1 LILAGAIA
9 AMTKQFAHF
18 IDQLAA
24 AELPAAAY
32 NQYAS
37 VSSANLIR
45 RENLRLYL
53 QQMQG
58 LEPKILLVGEAP
70 GYRGCRFTGVP
81 FSSEFILLQ
90 GLAEINLFGA
100 WRGYQKTDECPQV
113 WKEAT
118 ATILWQVLMQLQ
130 VIPLLWNAFPFHPF
144 QGDCLLS
151 NRTPTRQELKIG
163 RVFLTELID
172 LFQPQLIVAL
182 GNQAEITLKQMGI
195 ICPKVRHPAN
205 GGKQRFKEGL
215 ETILKS
221 SRLQPS

>member
-1 LILAGAIA
+1 MA
-9 AMTKQFAHF
+9 KQFDHF

-24 AELPAAAY
+24 VKLPAAY
-32 NQYAS
+32 NQYAP
-37 VSSANLIR
+37 VSPANLIR
-45 RENLRLYL
+45 QENLRLYL
-53 QQMQG
+53 QQMQV

-90 GLAEINLFGA
+90 GLEEIGLFGA
-100 WRGYQKTDECPQV
+100 LQGYQKTGEYQQV

-130 VIPLLWNAFPFHPF
+130 AIPLLWNAFPFHPF
-144 QGDCLLS
+144 QANCPLS
-151 NRTPTRQELKIG
+151 NRPPTCQELKVG
-163 RVFLTELID
+163 RIFLTEIID
-172 LFQPQLIVAL
+172 LFQPQMIVAL

-205 GGKQRFKEGL
+205 GGKQRFREGL
-215 ETILKS
+215 ETILS
-221 SRLQPS
+221 SSPLHPL

>member
-1 LILAGAIA
+1 
-9 AMTKQFAHF
+9 MQ
-18 IDQLAA
+18 
-24 AELPAAAY
+24 ELK
-32 NQYAS
+32 
-37 VSSANLIR
+37 
-45 RENLRLYL
+45 
-53 QQMQG
+53 
-58 LEPKILLVGEAP
+58 PKIKQVGEAP

-90 GLAEINLFGA
+90 GLDEIGLFGA
-100 WRGYQKTDECPQV
+100 LRGYQKTDECQQV

-144 QGDCLLS
+144 QVNCPLC
-151 NRTPTRQELKIG
+151 NRTPTCQELKVG
-163 RVFLTELID
+163 RIFLTEIID
-172 LFQPQLIVAL
+172 LFQPEMIVAL

-205 GGKQRFKEGL
+205 GGKQRFREGL

-221 SRLQPS
+221 SQLQPS